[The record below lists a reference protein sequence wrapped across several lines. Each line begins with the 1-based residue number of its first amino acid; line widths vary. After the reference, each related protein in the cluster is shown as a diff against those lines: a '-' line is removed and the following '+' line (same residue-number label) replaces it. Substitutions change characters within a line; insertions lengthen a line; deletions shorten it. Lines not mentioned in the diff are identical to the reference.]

1 MKSGTIERMK
11 TLICCLI
18 LSVVAAPLFGAP
30 LTQAERDRAIAE
42 LTASGHE
49 FLASVAGL
57 SPAQWN
63 FKPDEKTWS
72 VAECAEHIAVAED
85 LIFGNISKIVQ
96 GPATPDKK
104 DAVTDDFILKGVAD
118 RTHKVQAPE
127 VLRPTHR
134 FATPQEIVD
143 HFKQSRERTI
153 AYVRDT
159 QDDLRGHFFDHPVLK
174 TMDAYQWILLLSAHS
189 QRHTAQINEV
199 KANPN
204 FPKQ

>member
-1 MKSGTIERMK
+1 MNKMKNSIYLLTAAV
-11 TLICCLI
+11 L
-18 LSVVAAPLFGAP
+18 AAPLFAAT

-42 LTASGHE
+42 LTASRQQ
-49 FLASVAGL
+49 FLDSVAGL

-72 VAECAEHIAVAED
+72 VAECAEHIAVSED
-85 LIFGNISKIVQ
+85 VIFGMVTKQVMQS
-96 GPATPDKK
+96 PAAPDKK
-104 DAVTDDFILKGVAD
+104 SAVTDDFILTAVVN
-118 RTHKVQAPE
+118 RTQKFQAPE

-143 HFKQSRERTI
+143 HFKQSREATI
-153 AYVRDT
+153 AYMRTT
-159 QDDLRGHFFDHPVLK
+159 QDDLRGHFGEHPVLK
-174 TMDAYQWILLLSAHS
+174 TLDAYQWILLLSAHS
-189 QRHTAQINEV
+189 QRHTAQLNEV

>member
-1 MKSGTIERMK
+1 MK
-11 TLICCLI
+11 TLLCLLTLAVTSPI
-18 LSVVAAPLFGAP
+18 VGAT

-42 LTASGHE
+42 LTASRDQ

-57 SPAQWN
+57 SAAQWS

-72 VAECAEHIAVAED
+72 VAECAEHIAVSED
-85 LIFGNISKIVQ
+85 VIFGMISKQ
-96 GPATPDKK
+96 MMQAPPAPDKK
-104 DAVTDDFILKGVAD
+104 SAVTDDFILKAVVN
-118 RTHKVQAPE
+118 RTQKFQAPE

-134 FATPQEIVD
+134 FATTQEMLD
-143 HFKQSRERTI
+143 HFKQGREQTI

-159 QDDLRGHFFDHPVLK
+159 QDDLRAHFYDHPVLK

-189 QRHTAQINEV
+189 QRHTAQLNEV

-204 FPKQ
+204 FPKE

>member
-1 MKSGTIERMK
+1 MKN
-11 TLICCLI
+11 LIYVLT
-18 LSVVAAPLFGAP
+18 LSVAAVPLFGAT

-42 LTASGHE
+42 LTASRQQ
-49 FLASVAGL
+49 FLDSVAGL

-72 VAECAEHIAVAED
+72 VAECAEHITVSED
-85 LIFGNISKIVQ
+85 VIFGVASKEAMAA
-96 GPATPDKK
+96 PAAPDKK
-104 DAVTDDFILKGVAD
+104 SAVTDDFILAAVVN
-118 RTHKVQAPE
+118 RTQKFQAPE
-127 VLRPTHR
+127 ILRPTHR
-134 FATPQEIVD
+134 FATTQEMID

-159 QDDLRGHFFDHPVLK
+159 QDDLRAHFYDHPVLK
-174 TMDAYQWILLLSAHS
+174 TLDAYQWILLLSAHTR
-189 QRHTAQINEV
+189 RHTAQLNEV